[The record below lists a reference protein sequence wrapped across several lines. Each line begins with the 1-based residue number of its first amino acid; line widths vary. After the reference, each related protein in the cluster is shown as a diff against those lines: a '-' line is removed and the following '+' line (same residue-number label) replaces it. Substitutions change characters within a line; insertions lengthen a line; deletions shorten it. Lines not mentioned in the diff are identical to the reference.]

1 MRTVASHLDDFIK
14 LTQKDSS
21 VKGKNFI
28 SLQRVLE
35 SSPQITLVSGDKGLG
50 KTFLAHQVHQENP
63 GSHFLSGST
72 GTNLYNFT
80 KFIST
85 QLGIDLSGPQED
97 LNDRTSSLIASL
109 SQIHENQIIIIDN
122 VDRLPQDTLSTI
134 LQIVESRPCIQFILF
149 GKRNI
154 QNNITELMPN
164 YKDLPCVTIQSL
176 SDKEIKQMLLIRFD
190 IKLSHR
196 KFKQLKLT
204 TQGIPGEIVRYID
217 NEQHFQSIH
226 SKIFTWKNLYKTTK
240 KILLLITICGLTL
253 FSYQSREAFM
263 GMIWPAV
270 SPKNYQFI
278 VDSSSIYPMINDSP
292 KICVPKAETIR
303 SSAREDQTVN
313 SFLPVYAIQLLGVK
327 NPSGIKTIDSSL
339 KKLSSKPILVK
350 KKSEDGTS
358 DWYVLY
364 YGPFFK
370 KEDAQK
376 ALSNLPKELKAYNP
390 WLKQISTADIFKE

>member
-1 MRTVASHLDDFIK
+1 
-14 LTQKDSS
+14 
-21 VKGKNFI
+21 
-28 SLQRVLE
+28 
-35 SSPQITLVSGDKGLG
+35 
-50 KTFLAHQVHQENP
+50 
-63 GSHFLSGST
+63 
-72 GTNLYNFT
+72 
-80 KFIST
+80 
-85 QLGIDLSGPQED
+85 
-97 LNDRTSSLIASL
+97 
-109 SQIHENQIIIIDN
+109 
-122 VDRLPQDTLSTI
+122 
-134 LQIVESRPCIQFILF
+134 
-149 GKRNI
+149 
-154 QNNITELMPN
+154 
-164 YKDLPCVTIQSL
+164 
-176 SDKEIKQMLLIRFD
+176 
-190 IKLSHR
+190 
-196 KFKQLKLT
+196 
-204 TQGIPGEIVRYID
+204 
-217 NEQHFQSIH
+217 
-226 SKIFTWKNLYKTTK
+226 
-240 KILLLITICGLTL
+240 
-253 FSYQSREAFM
+253 M